1 MGTYLNLKNAVN
13 ALPIEHALDSHP
25 TVFHRLKLF
34 FVFLFITYSGYSS
47 AEDALPQWE
56 AGLWVGGLSVPD
68 YRGSSETQ
76 AYILPLPYFIY
87 RSERLQ
93 VNRRGVKGLLYQSE
107 NVHIDIGGQINLPVD
122 SNKNAARA
130 GMSDLDAALSI
141 GPTLHYKVY
150 QKASYNLSFRFPVQA
165 VFSTDIKHIDYRG
178 FTFNPSVFLN
188 RKKAQWPRSF
198 SLAFLFSTQPY
209 NEYYYNVSENDVRP
223 DRARYQAKSGYGGI
237 SLTLITQRKFKK
249 HSIGGFARYDNLS
262 GATYK
267 ESPLVTKVDNVTVGL
282 YITYQLAKSQ
292 RLIRSSLDILDE

>member
-1 MGTYLNLKNAVN
+1 L
-13 ALPIEHALDSHP
+13 
-25 TVFHRLKLF
+25 RLFLL
-34 FVFLFITYSGYSS
+34 FLFITYSGHSS
-47 AEDALPQWE
+47 AKKAEKDALPQWE

-68 YRGSSETQ
+68 YRGSSETR

-107 NVHIDIGGQINLPVD
+107 NVHINMGGQLNLPVD
-122 SNKNAARA
+122 SDKNAARA
-130 GMSDLDAALSI
+130 GMADLDAALSV

-150 QKASYNLSFRFPVQA
+150 QKTSYKLSFRFPVQT
-165 VFSTDIKHIDYRG
+165 VFSTDIRHIKYRG
-178 FTFNPSVFLN
+178 FTFNPSVFLS
-188 RKKAQWPRSF
+188 RKKAQWNSHI
-198 SLAFLFSTQPY
+198 SLAFLFSTRPY
-209 NEYYYNVSENDVRP
+209 NEYYYNVSENDARP
-223 DRARYQAKSGYGGI
+223 NRARYQAKSGYGGI

-249 HSIGGFARYDNLS
+249 YSIGGFARYENLS

-292 RLIRSSLDILDE
+292 RLIRSSLDISDE